1 MAFTIVT
8 RRPPLTGRRAVLSAC
23 IILLATTACSSSTPT
38 GVMCTAL
45 YAYGISLKVQNAAT
59 GAPIT
64 DSATVVI
71 TDGSY
76 VESYDY
82 LGAPGQPTSGLLSAA
97 GERAGTYSI
106 SIRKNG
112 FAPYDTAGIEVTR
125 DVCHVHTV
133 QVTANLDPRSGG

>member
-1 MAFTIVT
+1 
-8 RRPPLTGRRAVLSAC
+8 
-23 IILLATTACSSSTPT
+23 
-38 GVMCTAL
+38 MCNAL
-45 YAYGISLKVQNAAT
+45 FAYGITLKVQNAAT

-106 SIRKNG
+106 SIRKTG
-112 FAPYDTAGIEVTR
+112 FAPYDTVGVKVTR
-125 DVCHVHTV
+125 DVCLVHPV
-133 QVTANLDPRSGG
+133 RVTANLRPAST